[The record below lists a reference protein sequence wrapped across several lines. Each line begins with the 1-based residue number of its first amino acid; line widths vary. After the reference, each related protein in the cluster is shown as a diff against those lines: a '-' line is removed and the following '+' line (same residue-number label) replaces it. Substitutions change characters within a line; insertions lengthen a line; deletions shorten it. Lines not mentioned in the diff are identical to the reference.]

1 MLVSSLEEEGGHSVE
16 VSQGEHKHQR
26 LLAFAHTTK
35 LGETAEQISKGLSTP
50 FVLSQDI
57 MCVKT
62 GLVLLGGSSI
72 FVEPLA
78 DCCRPELR
86 AAVLVAFHMG
96 IMRQSFCGTPLSAP

>member
-1 MLVSSLEEEGGHSVE
+1 
-16 VSQGEHKHQR
+16 
-26 LLAFAHTTK
+26 
-35 LGETAEQISKGLSTP
+35 
-50 FVLSQDI
+50 